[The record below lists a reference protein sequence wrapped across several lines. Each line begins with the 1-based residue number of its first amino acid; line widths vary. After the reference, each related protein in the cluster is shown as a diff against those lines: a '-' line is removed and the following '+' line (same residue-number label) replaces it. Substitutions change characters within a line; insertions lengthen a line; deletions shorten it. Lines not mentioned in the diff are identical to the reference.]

1 MVSVPDIFAMK
12 KLKFLE
18 NAEHEILRIFSFL
31 EWSDRQ
37 PQSFIFEAVFF
48 CPPDKGLLLIYGNFQ
63 PSLQLILIY

>member
-48 CPPDKGLLLIYGNFQ
+48 A
-63 PSLQLILIY
+63 LQIRDYYSFMGTFNQAFS